1 MPPTG
6 AVGSLKRGVVVLK
19 ALASAGP
26 GGLALTQIAA
36 RCGLPH
42 SSAHR
47 VLSQLREAH
56 LVHQDAP
63 DGAYSLGPLAF
74 ELGVAA
80 AQQFDIRG
88 RSRPALISLATELGD
103 TVFLMMRSGSEA
115 VCLEVESGPAP
126 IQVVT
131 LRIGSRRPLGVGAA
145 GLAILAAIEQPERD
159 DVLSDVLGPVELDWG
174 ITPQTLDELIAQTR
188 RQGFSHIEDQ
198 ITPGV
203 AGVGMPILDLF
214 GQPIGSVG
222 VAAPVSRMPTA
233 RVRDVA
239 DALGRAVGHI
249 QNRLFVLGPRGGPSR
264 GSP

>member
-1 MPPTG
+1 MPQTG

-26 GGLALTQIAA
+26 GGLALTQIAE

-47 VLSQLREAH
+47 VLSQLRETH
-56 LVHQDAP
+56 LVHQDSP
-63 DGAYSLGPLAF
+63 DGMYSLGPLAF

-88 RSRPALISLATELGD
+88 RSRPALITLATELGD

-159 DVLSDVLGPVELDWG
+159 DVLRDVVEPIEHDWG
-174 ITPQTLDELIAQTR
+174 ITEQTLHELITRTR
-188 RQGFSHIEDQ
+188 RQGFAHIEDQ
-198 ITPGV
+198 ITVGV
-203 AGVGMPILDLF
+203 AGVGMPIGDLF
-214 GQPIGSVG
+214 GQPVGSVG
-222 VAAPVSRMPTA
+222 VAAPISRMPTA

-239 DALGRAVGHI
+239 DAVGRAVGHI
-249 QNRLFVLGPRGGPSR
+249 ETRLFAHGPRVRSTR
-264 GSP
+264 GS